1 MCGSDV
7 GSLPISDHREIRQ
20 IAVVAQQHIQLNGT
34 FGLTVISP
42 WKQAQTKVHRCGVK
56 TEQLVFEAKLSLFTG
71 TFVMTI
77 ITHLKESVLIKLP
90 GTVSIKYDRVLLAEA
105 PRNPR

>member
-1 MCGSDV
+1 M
-7 GSLPISDHREIRQ
+7 
-20 IAVVAQQHIQLNGT
+20 QLYGA
-34 FGLTVISP
+34 FGLTEVGP
-42 WKQAQTKVHRCGVK
+42 GEKTQTKVDGGGVEA
-56 TEQLVFEAKLSLFTG
+56 EQFVFEAKLSLFTG